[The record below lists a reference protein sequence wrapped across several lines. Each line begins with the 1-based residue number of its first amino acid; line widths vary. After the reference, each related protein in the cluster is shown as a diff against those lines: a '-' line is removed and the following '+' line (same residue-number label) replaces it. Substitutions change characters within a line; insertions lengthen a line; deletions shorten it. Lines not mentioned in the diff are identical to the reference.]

1 MAPPPNPFAPLEFM
15 LQVERFYAGLLLT
28 ADLGADSEPSL
39 GGKLL
44 YAGELDAQARALLV
58 AANIAGAASLAAST
72 DAAAGKQ
79 AIRDGVVDFLVTS
92 LDEALRILKNEI
104 RTRQTVAVCVALAQP
119 VSETD
124 FARQMLE
131 RGVLP
136 NLLGQDVAGRPAG
149 ASFLSQGARR
159 VEAINLDANQV
170 LLGWSVASA
179 PAQWLPKL
187 DALALDCL
195 SQDYLN
201 SDSNPTAGAA
211 RRWLRL
217 APRFLG
223 RMAQGLRLLRCDES
237 SAANF
242 LKGVREQ
249 VERAEIGVPVNL
261 RLSSKGQSEQYSFAP
276 PSA

>member
-1 MAPPPNPFAPLEFM
+1 M
-15 LQVERFYAGLLLT
+15 LQVESYYAGFLLT

-44 YAGELDAQARALLV
+44 YAGELDAQARDLLV

-72 DAAAGKQ
+72 DAATGKQ

-104 RTRQTVAVCVALAQP
+104 RTRQTVAVCVALAPQ

-124 FARQMLE
+124 FAHEMLE

-136 NLLGQDVAGRPAG
+136 NLLGQDVAGGPAG
-149 ASFLSQGARR
+149 ASFLSQGARQI
-159 VEAINLDANQV
+159 EAINPDANQV
-170 LLGWSVASA
+170 LLGWSVASE

-187 DALALDCL
+187 DALALQCL
-195 SQDYLN
+195 SQDCLN
-201 SDSNPTAGAA
+201 PDSNPAAGAA

-223 RMAQGLRLLRCDES
+223 RMAQGLRLLRCDDS
-237 SAANF
+237 FAANF

-249 VERAEIGVPVNL
+249 VERAEIGVPINL
-261 RLSSKGQSEQYSFAP
+261 RLSRKGQSEQYSFAP
-276 PSA
+276 PSARTR